1 MTPTA
6 TTDDVTSLLAWIV
19 ERLRTEYAPQK
30 IILFGSYAYG
40 TPQPD
45 SDIDLLIIK
54 ETGDRFL
61 DRWVRV
67 RHLLSDSERTIPL
80 EPLIMTPQEV
90 TQRLARG
97 DQFLAEILEKG
108 RILYAAA

>member
-1 MTPTA
+1 MTTTA
-6 TTDDVTSLLAWIV
+6 ITDDVTTLLAWIV
-19 ERLRTEYAPQK
+19 ERLRVDYAPQK

-40 TPQPD
+40 TPRHD

-67 RHLLSDSERTIPL
+67 RYVLSDPKRTIPL

-90 TQRLARG
+90 MQRLERG

-108 RILYAAA
+108 KVLYAAA

>member
-1 MTPTA
+1 MTSTA
-6 TTDDVTSLLAWIV
+6 ITGDIAPLLAWIV

-40 TPQPD
+40 TPQHD

-54 ETGDRFL
+54 ETRDRFL
-61 DRWVRV
+61 DRWVDVQRI
-67 RHLLSDSERTIPL
+67 LLNSQRYVPL
-80 EPLIMTPQEV
+80 ETLIMTPQEV
-90 TQRLARG
+90 THRLKRG

-108 RILYAAA
+108 RALYAAA